1 MSPIRVLIADDALE
15 FRKSVRTML
24 ALERDMEVVAL
35 ARDGQEAVEMAQQLQ
50 PDVAVMDIN
59 MPRMSGLAAI
69 RNMQAASPGTVP
81 MIISSEEQRDTLLEA
96 MALGV
101 RDYLLKPFTA
111 DALTAAIR
119 KAAAQGTHAKT
130 QAEAAKA
137 ARHERDKLLL
147 QLVLEYFKAGR
158 TDNDALKIYAQYVVH
173 PLADPDL
180 IARLAEVFVARRDW
194 RTLRAICD
202 RLLAA
207 STPQG

>member
-1 MSPIRVLIADDALE
+1 
-15 FRKSVRTML
+15 
-24 ALERDMEVVAL
+24 VVAL

-158 TDNDALKIYAQYVVH
+158 TDNDALKIYAQYVAH

>member
-1 MSPIRVLIADDALE
+1 MSPIRILIADDALE

-35 ARDGQEAVEMAQQLQ
+35 ARDGQEAVEMAQKLQ

-119 KAAAQGTHAKT
+119 KAAAQGTQAKT

-137 ARHERDKLLL
+137 AATPATAIANLEEAPDQLILQVGVTMEEAERRLILKTLAHT
-147 QLVLEYFKAGR
+147 EGNR
-158 TDNDALKIYAQYVVH
+158 TKT
-173 PLADPDL
+173 
-180 IARLAEVFVARRDW
+180 AEVLGISI
-194 RTLRAICD
+194 RTLRNKLNEYKEKGIEVD
-202 RLLAA
+202 
-207 STPQG
+207 